1 MPNALPVFSVDTV
14 KQAKGIMVRYC
25 RLQYDGR
32 MTWTDFSG
40 NVDDLEQVAIRMQ
53 SFLNGHAG

>member
-14 KQAKGIMVRYC
+14 KQAKGIMTRYC

-32 MTWTDFSG
+32 MTWTDFG
-40 NVDDLEQVAIRMQ
+40 GTLEELEQIACRMQ
-53 SFLNGHAG
+53 NFLNGHP

>member
-14 KQAKGIMVRYC
+14 KQAKAIMTLYC

-32 MTWTDFSG
+32 MTWTDFG
-40 NVDDLEQVAIRMQ
+40 GDIDDLEGVAIRMQ
-53 SFLNGHAG
+53 NFLNGHR